1 MRCSSNRSK
10 SLTSLSAL
18 LTAAVAVVG
27 LTACGAESDQSAD
40 DGTIS
45 VVTSTSAYGS
55 IVEAVAGDNVEVTSI
70 IDSVNQD
77 PHSYEATVRDKL
89 EVSKADLVVE
99 NGGGYDTF
107 LHQLV
112 EDTGIAPGRVLTAVD
127 VARAEGGSG
136 RESQAGAHGDDHQEH
151 SGGKEH
157 QEHSAGHDDGEH
169 DGGHHGHDHGN
180 GNEHVWYD
188 LAAMSALSQRIA
200 AKLGD
205 LDPENR
211 GKYRENAA
219 DFAAGIDRL
228 QEQLGQIKKAHRGE
242 GVAITEPVPVHLLKD
257 AGLENK
263 TPPEFSQ
270 AIEEGH
276 GVSPAVLQEM
286 LQLLSKE
293 QVQFLAYNSQTAGNQ
308 TETVKQ
314 AARQAGVPVVSFTE
328 TLPDSSDY
336 LTWMGANVDNIE
348 QALNESSN

>member
-1 MRCSSNRSK
+1 MRCSSSRSK

-27 LTACGAESDQSAD
+27 LTACGPESGGSAD

-55 IVEAVAGDNVEVTSI
+55 IVEAIAGDNVEVTSI
-70 IDSVNQD
+70 INSVSQD

-112 EDTGIAPGRVLTAVD
+112 EDTGIAPGHVLTAV
-127 VARAEGGSG
+127 EF
-136 RESQAGAHGDDHQEH
+136 AGD
-151 SGGKEH
+151 EH
-157 QEHSAGHDDGEH
+157 QGHSDGHDDGH
-169 DGGHHGHDHGN
+169 DDGGHQGHDHGSHGHRHGG

-188 LAAMSALSQRIA
+188 LSAMSGLSQRMA
-200 AKLGD
+200 AELGE

-211 GKYRENAA
+211 GEYQQNAA
-219 DFAAGIDRL
+219 DFAAGLGQL
-228 QEQLGQIKKAHRGE
+228 QEQLGQIEQAHRGE
-242 GVAITEPVPVHLLKD
+242 GVAITEPVPVHLLD
-257 AGLENK
+257 AAGLENK

-270 AIEEGH
+270 AVEEGH

-286 LQLLSKE
+286 LQLLSKD
-293 QVQFLAYNSQTAGNQ
+293 QVQFLAYNAQTAGNQ

-314 AARQAGVPVVSFTE
+314 AALQSGVPVVSFTE
-328 TLPDSSDY
+328 TLPKSSSY
-336 LTWMGANVDNIE
+336 LSWMGSNVDNIE
-348 QALNESSN
+348 QALNASTD